1 MNWNIQLAK
10 EYCFNVTDGTHDSP
24 KAVENGKKLIT
35 SKHLKEFSLDFSSA
49 KLISEED
56 YLKIIKRSNVKQWD
70 ILFSMI
76 GTVGNTYLEKNKI
89 IEYACKNIGIFQF
102 NGDINK
108 AYWFYYYLK
117 SSKAKEYIY
126 SHLRGSTQQYLTLG
140 DLREFP
146 ILVPPIEI
154 RNKIITILQSIDRK
168 IELNEKINNN
178 LLEQI

>member
-1 MNWNIQLAK
+1 
-10 EYCFNVTDGTHDSP
+10 
-24 KAVENGKKLIT
+24 
-35 SKHLKEFSLDFSSA
+35 
-49 KLISEED
+49 
-56 YLKIIKRSNVKQWD
+56 
-70 ILFSMI
+70 MI

-178 LLEQI
+178 LWIA